1 MGGSGSKPPSQE
13 FDKEWRDTP
22 WEKKEL
28 LEENL
33 RELKLGD
40 SNVKYI
46 RILVV
51 GEVGA
56 GKSSF
61 INSIN
66 SVFQGRITTEAL
78 ADSGFG
84 RSFTKTFNPAVS
96 DKNVDYR
103 SETRP
108 EDLTYCLV
116 YVIAADKVSMMKEE
130 VFKKIRYI
138 REKASSLEI
147 PQAII
152 MTKVDE
158 ACPLVRDNLR
168 KIYTSKKI
176 KEKMQECSNSV
187 GVPMSHIFPV
197 KNYHEEIDTQ
207 KDVDVLILRALT
219 QIVQIAD
226 DLLKR
231 KQSDSEERKC
241 I

>member
-1 MGGSGSKPPSQE
+1 MK
-13 FDKEWRDTP
+13 
-22 WEKKEL
+22 
-28 LEENL
+28 
-33 RELKLGD
+33 
-40 SNVKYI
+40 
-46 RILVV
+46 
-51 GEVGA
+51 
-56 GKSSF
+56 
-61 INSIN
+61 
-66 SVFQGRITTEAL
+66 
-78 ADSGFG
+78 
-84 RSFTKTFNPAVS
+84 FNPAVS

-116 YVIAADKVSMMKEE
+116 YVIAADKVSMMNEE

-138 REKASSLEI
+138 RENASSLEI

-168 KIYTSKKI
+168 NIYTSKKI

-207 KDVDVLILRALT
+207 NDVDVLILRALT

>member
-1 MGGSGSKPPSQE
+1 MK
-13 FDKEWRDTP
+13 
-22 WEKKEL
+22 
-28 LEENL
+28 
-33 RELKLGD
+33 
-40 SNVKYI
+40 
-46 RILVV
+46 
-51 GEVGA
+51 
-56 GKSSF
+56 
-61 INSIN
+61 
-66 SVFQGRITTEAL
+66 
-78 ADSGFG
+78 
-84 RSFTKTFNPAVS
+84 FNPAVS

-116 YVIAADKVSMMKEE
+116 YVIAADKVSMMNEE

-138 REKASSLEI
+138 RENASSLAPNKYSEPVFFHS
-147 PQAII
+147 PQC
-152 MTKVDE
+152 K
-158 ACPLVRDNLR
+158 
-168 KIYTSKKI
+168 
-176 KEKMQECSNSV
+176 ECSNSV